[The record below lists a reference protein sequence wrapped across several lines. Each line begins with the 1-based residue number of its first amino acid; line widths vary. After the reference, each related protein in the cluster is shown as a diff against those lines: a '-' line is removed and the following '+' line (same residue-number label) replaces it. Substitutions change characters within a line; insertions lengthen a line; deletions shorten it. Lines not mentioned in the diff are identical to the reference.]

1 VACPQVAGWSITR
14 AWRMLRSKPALMAG
28 DPMEGPSMH
37 EKQKLLERVV
47 IGLVACAISVDVLA
61 SELPR
66 VMPYI
71 AVLAVIYVI
80 VRLVLFHTRDW

>member
-1 VACPQVAGWSITR
+1 
-14 AWRMLRSKPALMAG
+14 MLLSKPAPESGKSNEKA
-28 DPMEGPSMH
+28 SMH
-37 EKQKLLERVV
+37 EKQKFLERVV
-47 IGLVACAISVDVLA
+47 IGLVAVAIAVDVLA

-80 VRLVLFHTRDW
+80 VRLVLFHMREW